1 MLKTP
6 PLQTATATIDTLC
19 GRLQSATLLED
30 RRAAILGLRSFA
42 KQYPASV
49 ASGSL
54 RELITTLRRD
64 GLGESTNG
72 KDKDAD
78 ANGIEEGGDVD
89 TIRLVMETLLMLF
102 NPDSNSP
109 EAGDEIAFF
118 LADEFS
124 MRQDNISLLLNLLDS
139 TSPYADYYSRLYSV
153 QILTAVCAARP
164 DRLQECVLNAP
175 LGTSRVVGV
184 LDDSR
189 DAVRNAGLLLL
200 VDLTSGANEDL
211 RKIVAFE
218 DVFGKVFALIRMEGG
233 LADAGIAGQDCLS
246 LLANLIQGSASNQT
260 MFRESG
266 CVGNFANLLHEVFPP
281 EVLEA
286 RFVAESREK
295 AGWGVLQLL
304 RLFLV
309 RGESST
315 PHNQAAFFRAGAA
328 QALLDMSFH
337 PGLPV
342 PIRVA
347 ALKSTADLIAN
358 NPPIQEQF
366 AALQIAIPSDNETTS
381 QAGSQTNGSRS
392 NTTSARNSA
401 RPSVE
406 KARAYVIEALLNLT
420 LDQPRGE
427 ASLRAAACALI
438 QAYLGKHDRIKNH
451 FLQRAISGY
460 HQGEEAANILTSL
473 LQPGTDPLGVL
484 FASWIVQDLFAGVSD
499 AKQILAAVKEG
510 NESEGEEVLTSV
522 QALGSQ
528 LETAM
533 QTGADEKVIASYA
546 STLIVFLWDFAEGV
560 DDLLAEGSGL
570 IQALVASVSSAA
582 TAPLTAGLAAS
593 LLGTIYEFSTKDSPI
608 SRRTLA
614 PLLTQKLGRGKYLG
628 ALLALRRDPVIRDF
642 GIEEPQGDSDFV
654 NETFVDLFQTEY
666 TRLRKAI
673 DKDPGMEV
681 LPFDD
686 AAAGVDRDVL
696 DDLRQQLQTMKD
708 ALTQSEQAAQQ
719 SGQQAQNEK
728 LALQKDMQS
737 AKSEL
742 DRLRKINDAMQ
753 RGHEEETTKMK
764 SQHQREKEALN
775 VEHSRTIASARQE
788 ADRQARQAHQ
798 QQEQGFAGRVQE
810 YERRLAELG
819 NAHRT
824 EQTGHNTLKQQIET
838 LRKQHSELTAREQGA
853 ARHIQDVTKA
863 HEELGRA
870 HKDLQTRSSQAETE
884 LEQLRKQLSERDV
897 QIESLEGKL
906 KDLQDNLAGKEQE
919 LATERAGF
927 ADLEKELE
935 SAKATSEAK
944 AASDKETAGRI
955 ETLEKELESAKET
968 SEAKAAS
975 DKETASRIQALEK
988 ELETA
993 QETSKAKAASDK
1005 KTAGK
1010 IEALEK
1016 ELELAKATSEA
1027 KAASGKETA
1036 GKIEALEKELES
1048 TKAVSEAKRA
1058 GDSETSEK
1066 VEKLETLSKS
1076 LAGKVKE
1083 LQEEVK
1089 TSKQAK
1095 DATDLKLK
1103 EIEKKHSDAVAK
1115 AAQNVKDAEKKAK
1128 DAADKSLK
1136 EAEKKAKD
1144 AAEEGL
1150 KEAEKKVQDAEKR
1163 AKDAVEKAKKASEE
1177 SGNAAN
1183 KKKGVQ
1189 QASKKEADEAA
1200 KAAEA
1205 AKKEVE
1211 AAKKDAAAAK
1221 EEVAAAKAAADAAKK
1236 AADAATAAEKEA
1248 REELESL
1255 VLVIEDI
1262 EKKRDEYKDKVR
1274 ELGGEVSEDD
1284 EDSDDEDEDDD
1295 EGDVTLD

>member
-1 MLKTP
+1 M
-6 PLQTATATIDTLC
+6 DTN
-19 GRLQSATLLED
+19 
-30 RRAAILGLRSFA
+30 IH
-42 KQYPASV
+42 V
-49 ASGSL
+49 A
-54 RELITTLRRD
+54 
-64 GLGESTNG
+64 
-72 KDKDAD
+72 
-78 ANGIEEGGDVD
+78 
-89 TIRLVMETLLMLF
+89 
-102 NPDSNSP
+102 
-109 EAGDEIAFF
+109 
-118 LADEFS
+118 
-124 MRQDNISLLLNLLDS
+124 
-139 TSPYADYYSRLYSV
+139 
-153 QILTAVCAARP
+153 
-164 DRLQECVLNAP
+164 
-175 LGTSRVVGV
+175 
-184 LDDSR
+184 
-189 DAVRNAGLLLL
+189 
-200 VDLTSGANEDL
+200 
-211 RKIVAFE
+211 
-218 DVFGKVFALIRMEGG
+218 
-233 LADAGIAGQDCLS
+233 
-246 LLANLIQGSASNQT
+246 

-266 CVGNFANLLHEVFPP
+266 CVGHFAKLLHEVFPP
-281 EVLEA
+281 EVPEA
-286 RFVAESREK
+286 RFIAESREK

-309 RGESST
+309 RGENST

-366 AALQIAIPSDNETTS
+366 AALQLAIPSDNETTS

-406 KARAYVIEALLNLT
+406 KTRAYVIEALLDLT

-460 HQGEEAANILTSL
+460 HQGEEAANVLTSL

-484 FASWIVQDLFAGVSD
+484 FASWIVQDLFAGISD

-533 QTGADEKVIASYA
+533 QTGADEKMIASYA
-546 STLIVFLWDFAEGV
+546 STLVVFLWDFAEGV

-582 TAPLTAGLAAS
+582 TAPLTAGLAAA
-593 LLGTIYEFSTKDSPI
+593 LLGTVYEFSTKDSPI

-614 PLLTQKLGRGKYLG
+614 PLLTQKLGRGKYLS

-642 GIEEPQGDSDFV
+642 GIEEPNGDSDFV

-673 DKDPGMEV
+673 DKDPGIEV
-681 LPFDD
+681 LSFDD
-686 AAAGVDRDVL
+686 VAAGVDRDVL
-696 DDLRQQLQTMKD
+696 DDLRQQLQSVKD
-708 ALTQSEQAAQQ
+708 ALTQSEQAAKQ
-719 SGQQAQNEK
+719 SGQQAQNDK

-737 AKSEL
+737 AKAEL

-764 SQHQREKEALN
+764 TQHQREKEGLN
-775 VEHSRTIASARQE
+775 VEHSRAIASARQE

-824 EQTGHNTLKQQIET
+824 EQNGHNILKQQIET
-838 LRKQHSELTAREQGA
+838 LRKQHSELSAREQGA
-853 ARHIQDVTKA
+853 TRHIQDITKA
-863 HEELGRA
+863 HEELGRT
-870 HKDLQTRSSQAETE
+870 HKDLQTRSSQADTE

-897 QIESLEGKL
+897 QIESLEAKL
-906 KDLQDNLAGKEQE
+906 KDLQDDLAGKEQE

-927 ADLEKELE
+927 TDLEKELE
-935 SAKATSEAK
+935 AAKAST
-944 AASDKETAGRI
+944 
-955 ETLEKELESAKET
+955 
-968 SEAKAAS
+968 EAKAAS
-975 DKETASRIQALEK
+975 DKETAS
-988 ELETA
+988 
-993 QETSKAKAASDK
+993 
-1005 KTAGK
+1005 K
-1010 IEALEK
+1010 IESLEE
-1016 ELELAKATSEA
+1016 ELKTAKATSEA
-1027 KAASGKETA
+1027 KAASEKETA
-1036 GKIEALEKELES
+1036 SRIAALEKELES
-1048 TKAVSEAKRA
+1048 AKTASEAKAASEKETASRIETLEKELKSAKTASKSKDA
-1058 GDSETSEK
+1058 GDSENAAK
-1066 VEKLETLSKS
+1066 IEKLETLSKN
-1076 LAGKVKE
+1076 LTGKVKE

-1095 DATDLKLK
+1095 EATDLKLK
-1103 EIEKKHSDAVAK
+1103 DTEKKHSEAVAK
-1115 AAQNVKDAEKKAK
+1115 AAQSIKDAEKKAK
-1128 DAADKSLK
+1128 DAAEKS
-1136 EAEKKAKD
+1136 
-1144 AAEEGL
+1144 L
-1150 KEAEKKVQDAEKR
+1150 KEAEKKVQDAEKK
-1163 AKDAVEKAKKASEE
+1163 AKDAADKAKKASEE

-1183 KKKGVQ
+1183 KKGAQQ
-1189 QASKKEADEAA
+1189 QASKKDAEEAA

-1211 AAKKDAAAAK
+1211 AAKKDADAAK
-1221 EEVAAAKAAADAAKK
+1221 QEVAAAKAAADAAKK

-1295 EGDVTLD
+1295 DEGDVTLD